1 MPKIIDPK
9 IKERVLDALKKSMFP
24 TEIAEIEG
32 LHADTVRKWALKV
45 TIPIPN
51 NEQPIQVKRDAV
63 AMFDEIGTKKTV
75 IEFQKRGINLTEQ
88 LLAYWRRHRTSLTL
102 RCPSCGK
109 EFASTR
115 SLGAHRA
122 SCPKKKEA
130 LLQPAVDYTTS
141 AGQVF
146 KRVEDMTDEEKQ
158 KRRLDAASGPS
169 LAMRISQLE
178 ARVNNLEAAR
188 GYLGKIDL
196 GQFVNMLHELS
207 SDWERKQ
214 NELSMARKDA
224 ENWKNKAGKLNEDV
238 GNLLQSMNK

>member
-1 MPKIIDPK
+1 
-9 IKERVLDALKKSMFP
+9 
-24 TEIAEIEG
+24 
-32 LHADTVRKWALKV
+32 
-45 TIPIPN
+45 
-51 NEQPIQVKRDAV
+51 
-63 AMFDEIGTKKTV
+63 
-75 IEFQKRGINLTEQ
+75 
-88 LLAYWRRHRTSLTL
+88 
-102 RCPSCGK
+102 
-109 EFASTR
+109 
-115 SLGAHRA
+115 
-122 SCPKKKEA
+122 
-130 LLQPAVDYTTS
+130 
-141 AGQVF
+141 
-146 KRVEDMTDEEKQ
+146 MTDEEKQ